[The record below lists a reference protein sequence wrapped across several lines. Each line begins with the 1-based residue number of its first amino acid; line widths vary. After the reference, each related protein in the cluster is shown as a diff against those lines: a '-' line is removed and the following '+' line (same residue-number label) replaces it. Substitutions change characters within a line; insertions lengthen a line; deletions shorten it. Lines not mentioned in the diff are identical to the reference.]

1 MSLLT
6 IKCDKHFI
14 IVIIF
19 WILEITLRLMLSLK
33 SNFFTFTQDII
44 KKEYMFVIFL
54 NAADLLSGF
63 LVLYSNQS
71 SKTGKNKEKNIL
83 SNKVSKSELIYEEF
97 GQAPKKNYYKKVI
110 IIIILDYI
118 NCSFFWISYA
128 ITGVKDEEVSHLLE
142 NEKNKM
148 GMITIINIISPK
160 PLIN

>member
-14 IVIIF
+14 YVIIF

-44 KKEYMFVIFL
+44 KNEYMFVIFL

-71 SKTGKNKEKNIL
+71 SKTRKNKEQNIL
-83 SNKVSKSELIYEEF
+83 SNKV
-97 GQAPKKNYYKKVI
+97 
-110 IIIILDYI
+110 
-118 NCSFFWISYA
+118 
-128 ITGVKDEEVSHLLE
+128 
-142 NEKNKM
+142 
-148 GMITIINIISPK
+148 
-160 PLIN
+160 